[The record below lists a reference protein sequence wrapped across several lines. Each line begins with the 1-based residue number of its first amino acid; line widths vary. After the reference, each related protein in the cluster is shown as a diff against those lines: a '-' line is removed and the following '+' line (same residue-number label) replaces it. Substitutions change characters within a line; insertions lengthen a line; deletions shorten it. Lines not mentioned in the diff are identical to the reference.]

1 MNPPQ
6 EFPDDYFRIFAAGCD
21 TGIENAGDRFASL
34 SDFCFADAEDF
45 QFHQNAPCFASER
58 ERVHLPDC
66 ARSDDPRIEPCLFC
80 LIFRHKVVKM
90 KLFSPEKDGTLG
102 YVNHVYNPKS
112 RFQRIGNFFIGTGPV
127 WGGVFMLWLVTR
139 LLLPSDILSL
149 ERGLLEAVFNL
160 ARYII
165 SVEFWSRW
173 QSYCW
178 LYLILT
184 ISSHVTLSPPD
195 LVGATAGAST
205 LIVTVFLFG
214 LALGWHSSLSSFVDR
229 ILHNMLVYTSSILGL
244 FGFITLLIAIILMIF
259 VRKR

>member
-1 MNPPQ
+1 MIILEYLQQAVIQALKMLAIGLLP
-6 EFPDDYFRIFAAGCD
+6 YLIFALLMQKISNSIRMRLALL
-21 TGIENAGDRFASL
+21 L
-34 SDFCFADAEDF
+34 SVKGYIYLT
-45 QFHQNAPCFASER
+45 APGVMIHELSHAF
-58 ERVHLPDC
+58 
-66 ARSDDPRIEPCLFC
+66 FC

-127 WGGVFMLWLVTR
+127 WGGIFMLWLVTR